1 MKEKNE
7 QTNDKLTS
15 RLTEQEEKELGILI
29 AKGES
34 KALERLI
41 TANMGFVVYV
51 ARQYQNKGL
60 SLDDLV
66 SEGNIAMMMAAQKWN
81 PDKGVRFV
89 QYAVWEI
96 RKAMERAIAQQSG
109 AVSTDA
115 VAEVSIDVPCKAGG
129 LTTYAD
135 RMRDHDGRNAHEEAY
150 LSSFGYG
157 LSQGLSVLNERE
169 KEVIRLFYGLDC
181 DAITMSEI
189 GERMNLKRERVRQI
203 RHKAERKLR
212 KPLKEH
218 H

>member
-7 QTNDKLTS
+7 PITDKLSS
-15 RLTEQEEKELGILI
+15 RLTEQEEKELGKQI
-29 AKGES
+29 ADGDS

-41 TANMGFVVYV
+41 TANIGFVVYV
-51 ARQYQNKGL
+51 ARQYQNRGL

-89 QYAVWEI
+89 QYAVWDI
-96 RKAMERAIAQQSG
+96 RKAMERAIAQQGG

-115 VAEVSIDVPCKAGG
+115 VAEVSIDTPCKPGG

-157 LSQGLSVLNERE
+157 LSQGLSILNERE
-169 KEVIRLFYGLDC
+169 QEVIKLYYGLGC

>member
-15 RLTEQEEKELGILI
+15 RLTEQEEKELGKLI

-89 QYAVWEI
+89 QYAVWDI

-150 LSSFGYG
+150 ISFFGYG